1 MEASSPLAAL
11 HRPSMLPS
19 WGSRDIFRGHPH
31 YASSSVTSASMSL
44 REQMHKHSNGDYF
57 NVKDVRGSSPA
68 ASLAADLSQNFR
80 LDSESSPKF
89 PTPRRAL
96 FTAGMMGSLEGRD
109 SVTTPPLPSSSPAP
123 LKELM
128 EISPLPHKTP
138 FFTQFE
144 ITSPTP
150 GSTPAAD
157 EEMVLDSP
165 APISRQSSLEPPKPI
180 MAEIAMP
187 RRPSLTRMKGFSTT
201 AVPSRQ
207 ADSVDTTPFRFSAGG
222 ARLNHTSSNLSL
234 SECFESASPP
244 QERRPASANSPCP
257 GMPAGRARP
266 QFLNFNAC
274 SRNNGSPSMNS
285 HSRRQANPFLRNRKQ
300 FRRSLSMFEHPADV
314 MKSNS
319 DGEETTSPA
328 LQSVMDVE
336 ESQEPVLPH
345 FLMED
350 PTDTIPRISRET
362 LVDVL
367 DGKYSSHFDQKI
379 VIDCRFEYEYEG
391 GHIDGAVN
399 YNDKELLTS
408 QLFQT
413 PMDGRTLL
421 IFHCEYSAHRAP
433 LMARHVR
440 SEDRTVNAEHYPKLT
455 YPEVYILDGGY
466 SGFFT
471 EHRGRCYPQEYVEM
485 SDEAHQRTCEREMGR
500 LKSRKGLSRAATF
513 AFGQHLTHETSMHLS
528 PDLVPPRSLA
538 SDHMPAVWP
547 HTRRTDLYDLVSLL
561 HVVEPDSPGAGFTLS
576 ALQVYGHL
584 IFQLLQR
591 CLPGSTIT
599 SLQLIF
605 TTIIALMLIAPP
617 RPQRLRF

>member
-11 HRPSMLPS
+11 HRPSFPG
-19 WGSRDIFRGHPH
+19 WGGRDIFHGHPH
-31 YASSSVTSASMSL
+31 YSASVTTASMSL

-80 LDSESSPKF
+80 LDSDSSPKF

-96 FTAGMMGSLEGRD
+96 FTAGMMGGTEGRD

-123 LKELM
+123 LRELM
-128 EISPLPHKTP
+128 EVSPLPHKAP

-157 EEMVLDSP
+157 DEMVLDSP
-165 APISRQSSLEPPKPI
+165 APISRQSSLEPPKSI
-180 MAEIAMP
+180 VSENRRIAVP

-201 AVPSRQ
+201 AVPNRPQ
-207 ADSVDTTPFRFSAGG
+207 PDADQTPFRFGAGSS
-222 ARLNHTSSNLSL
+222 RLSHTSSNLSL
-234 SECFESASPP
+234 SECFESTSPP
-244 QERRPASANSPCP
+244 QERRPVSANSPCP
-257 GMPAGRARP
+257 GMTIGRARP

-274 SRNNGSPSMNS
+274 SRSNGSPASNS
-285 HSRRQANPFLRNRKQ
+285 SSIRRPANPFLRNRKQ

-319 DGEETTSPA
+319 EGEETTSSA

-336 ESQEPVLPH
+336 EAQEPVLPH
-345 FLMED
+345 FLTED
-350 PTDTIPRISRET
+350 PTDTIPRITRET

-379 VIDCRFEYEYEG
+379 VIDCRFEYEYDG

-399 YNDKELLTS
+399 YNDKDLLTN

-440 SEDRTVNAEHYPKLT
+440 SEDRTVNAEFYPKLT

-513 AFGQHLTHETSMHLS
+513 AFGQREPCVDESPTAPSRPQSRNLS
-528 PDLVPPRSLA
+528 API
-538 SDHMPAVWP
+538 
-547 HTRRTDLYDLVSLL
+547 SLL
-561 HVVEPDSPGAGFTLS
+561 GASP
-576 ALQVYGHL
+576 
-584 IFQLLQR
+584 
-591 CLPGSTIT
+591 
-599 SLQLIF
+599 
-605 TTIIALMLIAPP
+605 IIGERSHARRMASY
-617 RPQRLRF
+617 